1 MALMNGIDT
10 NTLAE
15 LLFPDI
21 KMLPENIEARYP
33 VRDLPEGAKVTRFA
47 PSPTGFV
54 HFGGLFPSTVGE
66 RLAHQSGGV
75 FYLRI
80 EDTDAKREVEGAAEG
95 LIRTLATYGIHFDEG
110 AILDESGKISDKG
123 AYGPYRQ
130 SERAEIYQT
139 FAKQLIREGKAYP
152 CFTTEEELDELSQ
165 VNKKEELKNTDWQA
179 EAEARRLEMLARRN
193 FTLDEVKEHL
203 AAGHPFVIRILA
215 HGTPDA
221 KVKFT
226 DLIKGNMEIPENDE
240 DFVLLKSDGI
250 PTYHFAHAVDDHLMR
265 TTHVIRGEE
274 WLPSLAKHLQLFRY
288 LGFRAPKYMHIAQIM
303 KLDEAGN
310 KKKLSKRD
318 MGANMDDYTRMG
330 YCPEAVCEYIMTLL
344 NSNYEEWHMQNPE
357 KPYTDF
363 PFNIK
368 KMSTSGCLFDFNKL
382 NDVSKNII
390 SRMDAA
396 AVTEKVTA
404 WALDFDPAFGA
415 LLQRD
420 PSYAESIFAIG
431 RGGNKPRKDLATW
444 ADAKPYMGFFYDEY
458 FTVED
463 VYPEN
468 FSKED
473 IKAVLANFADIFDP
487 TDDSSAWFAKIK
499 EIGAKLGFAA
509 DMKLYK
515 QNPDDYKGSVA
526 DVSMFLRL
534 AVTGKMNSPDMY
546 SVMQILGKERVLARI
561 KAMAEAL

>member
-1 MALMNGIDT
+1 MSEM
-10 NTLAE
+10 LAE
-15 LLFPDI
+15 LLFPHI
-21 KMLPENIEARYP
+21 KTVPADMEARYP
-33 VRDLPEGAKVTRFA
+33 ARNLPEGAKVTRFA

-110 AILDESGKISDKG
+110 AILDESGKISDQG

-139 FAKQLIREGKAYP
+139 YAKQLVREGKAYP

-179 EAEARRLEMLARRN
+179 EAEARRAEMLARRN
-193 FTLDEVKEHL
+193 FTIEEVKEHL

-215 HGTPDA
+215 DGAEDK

-250 PTYHFAHAVDDHLMR
+250 PTYHFAHAVDDHLMH

-288 LGFRAPKYMHIAQIM
+288 LGFKAPKYMHIAQIM
-303 KLDEAGN
+303 RLDEAGN

-330 YCPEAVCEYIMTLL
+330 YCPEAVCEYVMTLL
-344 NSNYEEWHMQNPE
+344 NSNYEEWHMQNPD

-368 KMSTSGCLFDFNKL
+368 KMSTSGCLFDFDKL
-382 NDVSKNII
+382 NDVSKNVI
-390 SRMDAA
+390 SRMEAKD
-396 AVTEKVTA
+396 VTEKVTA
-404 WALDFDPAFGA
+404 WASLFDPDFGKVLTADRAF
-415 LLQRD
+415 
-420 PSYAESIFAIG
+420 AESIFAIG
-431 RGGNKPRKDLATW
+431 RGGAKPRKDLATW
-444 ADAKPYMGFFYDEY
+444 ADAKGYMGFFYDGY
-458 FTVED
+458 FKIED
-463 VYPEN
+463 EYPEKFARADIRTVLEKFTETFDMADDSN
-468 FSKED
+468 TWFSK
-473 IKAVLANFADIFDP
+473 IKAIAD
-487 TDDSSAWFAKIK
+487 
-499 EIGAKLGFAA
+499 GCGFAS
-509 DMKLYK
+509 DMKIYK
-515 QNPDDYKGSVA
+515 QNPDGYKGSVA
-526 DVSMFLRL
+526 DVSMFLRV

-546 SVMQILGKERVLARI
+546 SVMQILGKDRVLARI
-561 KAMAEAL
+561 RAMVNSL